1 MLLGHCTFGTF
12 ITDSDDID
20 VFSIEE
26 DFSELFKSL
35 YQDKINQFI
44 SNSQYLPNY
53 LTDFNFNIKGFSD
66 SNFDYQELTFGIIA
80 PYEYRFPIFVVNEFN
95 DLYNFI
101 VQDLLDENS
110 ELAKQLWNNP
120 DFLFIKERIKES
132 PHMNVM
138 TSIADC

>member
-1 MLLGHCTFGTF
+1 MLLGHYSFGTF

-26 DFSELFKSL
+26 NFSVLFKSV
-35 YQDKINQFI
+35 YQDKINKFI
-44 SNSQYLPNY
+44 SNSKYLSSY
-53 LTDFNFNIKGFSD
+53 LSKFNFNIQSFAD
-66 SNFDYQELTFGIIA
+66 PNFDYQELTFGIIA

-120 DFLFIKERIKES
+120 DFLFIKERIKEF
-132 PHMNVM
+132 PHMSVM